1 MRPMLRPGAHV
12 LERRDRRLQ
21 VGLDPRQAV
30 LLRDEDPVR
39 RTLRLL
45 TTPGGATA
53 RPDPATLAALA
64 EAGLLVDEEV
74 LRPLVAVAAPGAPS
88 RHDRAALARS
98 DGEDALG
105 LVERRRR
112 HRTTVIGFGGPPGP
126 RLAETLAG
134 LLGEAGLP
142 ARPGS
147 GPRPGDRVAVLV
159 GVGEPRRELV
169 DEAVRAD
176 LPHLVVRMREGE
188 AVLGPFVAPG
198 RTACL
203 RCVDAHL
210 TDADPCWPLL
220 VVQYAAR
227 AAGDR
232 SDGVPE
238 PVDGLL
244 AAVAVA
250 WAARDVASYAE
261 DRRPT
266 TWSTTLRL
274 DGQLASIETQ
284 PWLRH
289 PACGCSW
296 GEPALDHHRSD
307 TMGT

>member
-1 MRPMLRPGAHV
+1 MLRPGIHV
-12 LERRDRRLQ
+12 LDRRDHRLQ
-21 VGLDPRQAV
+21 VGLDPRHAV
-30 LLRDEDPVR
+30 LLRDEEPVR
-39 RTLRLL
+39 NTLTLL
-45 TTPGGATA
+45 TSTGASAEST
-53 RPDPATLAALA
+53 DPATVAALA
-64 EAGLLVDEEV
+64 DAGLLVDEGV
-74 LRPLVAVAAPGAPS
+74 LRPLVAVTAQTAPG

-112 HRTTVIGFGGPPGP
+112 HRTTVTGFGGPPGQ
-126 RLAETLAG
+126 RLAKALAG
-134 LLGEAGLP
+134 LLGEAGVP
-142 ARPGS
+142 ADTGDA
-147 GPRPGDRVAVLV
+147 PRPGDRVVVLV

-169 DEAVRAD
+169 DQAMRAD
-176 LPHLVVRMREGE
+176 LPHLLVRMREGE
-188 AVLGPFVAPG
+188 VVLGPFVAPG

-203 RCVDAHL
+203 RCADAHL

-220 VVQYAAR
+220 VAQYAAR
-227 AAGDR
+227 DAGER

-266 TWSTTLRL
+266 TWSATLRL
-274 DGQLASIETQ
+274 DAQLAAIETQ

-296 GEPALDHHRSD
+296 GEPVPDHHRSD

>member
-1 MRPMLRPGAHV
+1 MLRPGVHT
-12 LERRDRRLQ
+12 LERRDHRLQ

-30 LLRDEDPVR
+30 VLRDEPPVR
-39 RTLRLL
+39 HTLRLL
-45 TTPGGATA
+45 TTGGAA
-53 RPDPATLAALA
+53 EPADPATLSALDQ
-64 EAGLLVDEEV
+64 AGLLVDEAV
-74 LRPLVAVAAPGAPS
+74 MRPLLSVTGSAAPD

-112 HRTTVIGFGGPPGP
+112 HRTTVRGFGGPAGG
-126 RLAETLAG
+126 RLAERLAG

-142 ARPGS
+142 ARVAT
-147 GPRPGDRVAVLV
+147 RPGRADRLVVLA

-169 DEAVRAD
+169 DEAVRGD
-176 LPHLVVRMREGE
+176 LPHLLVRMREGE

-210 TDADPCWPLL
+210 TDTDPCWPLL
-220 VVQYAAR
+220 VAQYAAR
-227 AAGDR
+227 DAGER
-232 SDGVPE
+232 GDGVPE

-261 DRRPT
+261 GRRPT
-266 TWSTTLRL
+266 TWSATLRL
-274 DGQLASIETQ
+274 DGQLTAIATQ

-296 GEPALDHHRSD
+296 GEPDPSHHLSS
-307 TMGT
+307 TMGI